1 VEGMFEIIIAIVFF
15 LIPWAIGWTVIAN
28 KVFGLFFAWLWSGM
42 DEEKRYEWL
51 KISKW

>member
-1 VEGMFEIIIAIVFF
+1 MDNFTIIMFYF
-15 LIPWAIGWTVIAN
+15 IPWLIGISVILG
-28 KVFGLFFAWLWSGM
+28 VIMELFSMWLWSGM